1 MRRELLFDKTFT
13 LVFSTLLSG
22 DGDRAYPGVGGISNE
37 VSMAKARE
45 GFAKIERAHVEEACR
60 LLVKGG
66 AGGGGGSYFVRF
78 DGNDLPAKRVLREA
92 YQRANQSEIGAKE
105 FSGGQY
111 TARILQRLGF
121 EVVVR

>member
-1 MRRELLFDKTFT
+1 
-13 LVFSTLLSG
+13 
-22 DGDRAYPGVGGISNE
+22 
-37 VSMAKARE
+37 MAKTKE
-45 GFAKIERAHVEEACR
+45 GFAKIERTHVEEACR

-66 AGGGGGSYFVRF
+66 AGGWGGSYFVRF
-78 DGNDLPAKRVLREA
+78 EGSDLPAKRVLLEA

-121 EVVVR
+121 EVVVPLMDCHTFLFSRRGSSSIVGALP

>member
-1 MRRELLFDKTFT
+1 
-13 LVFSTLLSG
+13 
-22 DGDRAYPGVGGISNE
+22 
-37 VSMAKARE
+37 MAKATER
-45 GFAKIERAHVEEACR
+45 FAKIERTHVEEACR
-60 LLVKGG
+60 SLAKGV

-78 DGNDLPAKRVLREA
+78 EGNDLPAKRVLREA